1 MKTKFKMLTLSTVTA
16 LTLSFVGQSYAASNP
31 FSDLTNIAATD
42 KIVALHDQGIVR
54 GITNEFF
61 APNETITA
69 AQGVQLIVNA
79 ADLNLDLVRFFKE
92 PKVTDYYKNA
102 KDDAWYAN
110 TLITASVNGVELPA
124 DLDPNMKWT
133 REEFTHRLI
142 KTIEAHS
149 NLPMIKLNPVEIT
162 DNADLTIDYQGSIQ
176 RALAYQVV
184 KLDAQG
190 NFHPKAEIS
199 RAEAA
204 EQIFNVLEY
213 IKAHPAPSPEPDQD
227 QDPASQTSPK
237 RSATSTSP
245 QIPGTK

>member
-16 LTLSFVGQSYAASNP
+16 LTLTFVGQSYAASNP
-31 FSDLTNIAATD
+31 FSDLTNIAAKD

-54 GITNEFF
+54 GITNEVF

-79 ADLNLDLVRFFKE
+79 ANLNLDLVRFLKE

-102 KDDAWYAN
+102 NDDAWYAN
-110 TLITASVNGVELPA
+110 TLITAVVNGVELPA

-133 REEFTHRLI
+133 REEFTHQLI
-142 KTIEAHS
+142 RTIEAHS
-149 NLPMIKLNPVEIT
+149 NLPLIKLVPVEIK
-162 DNADLTIDYQGSIQ
+162 DSADLTIDYEGSIQ

-190 NFHPKAEIS
+190 NFNPKAEIS

-204 EQIFNVLEY
+204 EQIYNVLEY

-227 QDPASQTSPK
+227 PASPTSPK

-245 QIPGTK
+245 IIPGTK